1 MVVIMTDLHA
11 SLATF
16 IAQEIARQPGLTLT
30 AESAL
35 ISSGLIDSFHLVD
48 LALHIEQTYGVR
60 LEDTELNTGTFDT
73 LGQLVTLI
81 EQRLP

>member
-1 MVVIMTDLHA
+1 MSDIMTDLHT

-16 IAQEIARQPGLTLT
+16 IAQDIARQPGLTLT
-30 AESAL
+30 TESAL

-48 LALHIEQTYGVR
+48 LALHIEQAYGVR
-60 LEDTELNTGTFDT
+60 LDDTELNTGTFDT

-81 EQRLP
+81 EQRR